1 MELYDIPL
9 VPGPVSVPDEVLA
22 AFTYD
27 YGAADLEPEFFE
39 LYDATQDQLRHIVDT
54 ENKIAIMTGEGMLA
68 LWAALKSCLVPG
80 DRVLAISTGPFGHGI
95 GAMAESVT
103 DELRVLAWGPDEIAD
118 PAVVEDAIIEYQ
130 PTMVTAVHCETPA
143 GTLNPV
149 GEIGALVRKHEV
161 PLFYVD
167 AVSSAVGAPLAIDE
181 WNIDLCLL
189 GTQKCLS
196 CPPDQ
201 AMVTVS
207 DRAWAV
213 IDEVKY
219 AGYDALAPWQFAL
232 EDCFFPYTMSWHA
245 TAALHVACQLVLDE
259 GVTNV
264 MERHANVAEMCR
276 NRIRDMGLALFPR
289 WATASSPTVT
299 AVRVPENLEWTA
311 LDTALRERGVCVG
324 GSWGELANE
333 VFRIGHMGSQADRRL
348 VEAGLDALEDALGAL
363 RGGA

>member
-1 MELYDIPL
+1 MRFYDIPL

-22 AFTYD
+22 AYTYD

-54 ENKIAIMTGEGMLA
+54 ENKIAIMTGEAMLA
-68 LWAALKSCLVPG
+68 LWAALKSCLVSG
-80 DRVLAISTGPFGHGI
+80 DRVLAVATGPFGHGI
-95 GAMAESVT
+95 GAMAESITHEV
-103 DELRVLAWGPDEIAD
+103 RVVAWDSDAIAD

-130 PTMVTAVHCETPA
+130 PKMVTAVHCETPA

-149 GEIGALVRKHEV
+149 GEIGALTQKHEV

-201 AMVTVS
+201 AIVTIS

-213 IDEVKY
+213 IDAVQYQGY
-219 AGYDALAPWQFAL
+219 AALAPWEFAL
-232 EDCFFPYTMSWHA
+232 EDRYFPYTLSWHA
-245 TAALHVACQLVLDE
+245 TAALNLACQLVLEE
-259 GVTNV
+259 GVSNV
-264 MERHANVAEMCR
+264 IKRHADVAEMCR
-276 NRIRDMGLALFPR
+276 KRIRDMGLAIYPC
-289 WATASSPTVT
+289 WTTAASPTVT
-299 AVRVPENLEWTA
+299 AVRVPEDLEWSR
-311 LDTALRERGVCVG
+311 LDAALRDRGVCVG
-324 GSWGELANE
+324 GSWGELAGK
-333 VFRIGHMGSQADRRL
+333 VFRIGHMGTQADRGL
-348 VEAGLDALEDALGAL
+348 VGAGLDALEDALDAL
-363 RGGA
+363 RNGS